1 MAHASTIL
9 GRIGRYE
16 LKAKLG
22 QGTLGQVLLAEDS
35 VLAREV
41 AIKVLR
47 PDLSLSADAKRE
59 ITERLKREA
68 RAAAALAHPN
78 VCELH
83 DMGEDPQFG
92 LYWVLEYVRGPSL
105 RSLLD
110 RDALPVDDLAK
121 LARELGSA
129 LSYAHESGT
138 LHRDLK
144 PENVLISRFGTKVT
158 DFGIGRLQ
166 GLQGL
171 DQGTSRYTSP
181 EALSRDVYTA
191 RNDQYSMA
199 ILLTEA
205 LLGKLPEGDL
215 AELTASNAT
224 LNVDPQLATRL
235 LALLA
240 RGRSIHAED
249 RFPTCRDLGD
259 AVAIA
264 IEQAKTGAPAPLR
277 LSLSGSMPALPIE
290 PAGSRESDL
299 GAAPLAVAVPA
310 KSHNVIVGL
319 ALVVL
324 CALIVTRRGGTKTA
338 EPQAATQAS
347 DAAAQ
352 RATAAR
358 TSALRPRA
366 LSVDAG
372 RDAGIALEPESEP
385 DGAAP

>member
-1 MAHASTIL
+1 MANAGAIL

-16 LKAKLG
+16 LKSKLG

-47 PDLSLSADAKRE
+47 PDLSLSAEAKQA

-105 RSLLD
+105 RTLLK
-110 RDALPVDDLAK
+110 RDALNVDDLAK

-144 PENVLISRFGTKVT
+144 PENVLISRFGIKVT

-171 DQGTSRYTSP
+171 DQGSSRYTSP

-199 ILLTEA
+199 VLLLEA
-205 LLGKLPEGDL
+205 LLGKLPDGDL
-215 AELTASNAT
+215 TALAEPLAT
-224 LNVDPQLATRL
+224 INLEPQLAARL
-235 LALLA
+235 LTVLE
-240 RGRSIHAED
+240 RGLSNHAED

-259 AVAIA
+259 AVARA

-277 LSLSGSMPALPIE
+277 LSLSGSLPALPSE
-290 PAGSRESDL
+290 PVGPRESDL
-299 GAAPLAVAVPA
+299 GAATATVAISA
-310 KSHNVIVGL
+310 KRHNVIVGL

-324 CALIVTRRGGTKTA
+324 CALIVTRRGGTKTTEA
-338 EPQAATQAS
+338 QGAS
-347 DAAAQ
+347 DAATL
-352 RATAAR
+352 RTNTVR
-358 TSALRPRA
+358 TSASKPRLPSVA
-366 LSVDAG
+366 LDAG
-372 RDAGIALEPESEP
+372 LDARTVIEGET
-385 DGAAP
+385 DAARE